1 MPSRRLAEKAVERFG
16 LLQVHG
22 FPAPTHVQLPLEL
35 APPKGGERPATLDP
49 AAGTPPSAAASAA
62 LLVRADGHSSIMA

>member
-1 MPSRRLAEKAVERFG
+1 MPSWRLAEKAVERFG

-35 APPKGGERPATLDP
+35 APPKGGERPAALRPRNGDSASWQRQEELRR
-49 AAGTPPSAAASAA
+49 AAVAC
-62 LLVRADGHSSIMA
+62 